1 MTPLFSTAEG
11 NLRLHDPVQDAKF
24 SLEAGVIVRSQVPIF
39 THWKEYKAETEH
51 FDVFVGRLS
60 VSAYLLV
67 LVLHSTLIWPLCN
80 LDFSSNHQG
89 RLEIDRRHKPTTDAC
104 VNVFKSGIP

>member
-60 VSAYLLV
+60 
-67 LVLHSTLIWPLCN
+67 
-80 LDFSSNHQG
+80 G